1 MFQTREQLQPMME
14 WVDRTPMQT
23 VRTIGML
30 EVIGAIGLILPPLTN
45 TAPWLALF
53 AAIRFG
59 VLQIRE
65 ITLHLSRAKSRL
77 IGLNIARIVV
87 PTAAVWLAAR

>member
-1 MFQTREQLQPMME
+1 
-14 WVDRTPMQT
+14 MQT